1 VRGAGGEIE
10 EHQSV
15 CGFEPVGCS
24 NQCGLKVT
32 RNRIQTH
39 LNTVCT
45 KRQVGGHFG
54 GFLQCDISLA
64 QLAQNKRF
72 QEMHRTRG
80 NKGQN
85 KTRDGGRGQGPGP
98 GHSWTSVKYRKIG
111 SSRSLLKTCCR
122 KLLRT
127 LRRLLRNLKRL
138 KV

>member
-1 VRGAGGEIE
+1 VRDAGGEIE

-32 RNRIQTH
+32 RNRIQAH

-64 QLAQNKRF
+64 QFGQNKRL
-72 QEMHRTRG
+72 QETHRTRG
-80 NKGQN
+80 SKERNK
-85 KTRDGGRGQGPGP
+85 RWRPGAESRATA
-98 GHSWTSVKYRKIG
+98 GIVLSTRKI
-111 SSRSLLKTCCR
+111 RWKQEKTEQ
-122 KLLRT
+122 
-127 LRRLLRNLKRL
+127 
-138 KV
+138 